1 MKKVIRLTENDL
13 RRIVLRVIREQE
25 EMDQEEFDFDMDQE
39 EEENDDRDM
48 DKKME
53 DVEVLADFFSE
64 KLDEL
69 PARIYDKLVDKVEG
83 MDMDSEDVLRESE
96 EEYSDLER
104 RKDMRKGRALQL
116 GSAAAGIPAIM
127 GFISEIPGWIDFSTL
142 TSAHDLFH
150 QLGLGNYTGPVMG
163 SVIVAAIIA
172 ALRGTMF
179 KDQARSGKRF

>member
-1 MKKVIRLTENDL
+1 
-13 RRIVLRVIREQE
+13 
-25 EMDQEEFDFDMDQE
+25 
-39 EEENDDRDM
+39 
-48 DKKME
+48 
-53 DVEVLADFFSE
+53 
-64 KLDEL
+64 
-69 PARIYDKLVDKVEG
+69 
-83 MDMDSEDVLRESE
+83 
-96 EEYSDLER
+96 
-104 RKDMRKGRALQL
+104 
-116 GSAAAGIPAIM
+116 M

>member
-13 RRIVLRVIREQE
+13 RKIVLRVIREQE
-25 EMDQEEFDFDMDQE
+25 EMDREEIDFDMDQE
-39 EEENDDRDM
+39 DDNDDRNM
-48 DKKME
+48 GQKME

-69 PARIYDKLVDKVEG
+69 PERLYDKLVDKVESL
-83 MDMDSEDVLRESE
+83 DMDSDDVLRESD
-96 EEYSDLER
+96 EEYTDLER
-104 RKDMRKGRALQL
+104 RRDKRKGQALQL
-116 GSAAAGIPAIM
+116 GAAAAGIPAIM

-142 TSAHDLFH
+142 TAAHDLFH